1 MSAGGPEYD
10 VPAGGWQLDVTA
22 EPMPLSVL
30 DLSPVPSGSRPS
42 QALHETLELAR
53 TAEAAG
59 YHRYWLAE
67 HHNIRSVVSTSPEVM
82 IAAVAAATS
91 SIRVGSGGIM
101 LPNHSPLKVAETFR
115 VLGGLYPDRIDLGLG
130 RAPGTDQRTA
140 LALRRSRE
148 ALGADDFTEQ
158 YAELLAYVDG
168 FPPGHPFEP
177 ISAQPDDVPLP
188 PIWILGSS
196 TYGGQAAAV
205 LGTGFAY
212 AGHFGTLDPAG
223 VISAY
228 KTDYARFEH
237 EGEPRAMLALAAIVA
252 ETEERAAELARANA
266 LSTLRLRSGR
276 PGPLPSPE
284 EAAAYPWSEAELA
297 AIEEWTGLVTVGT
310 PDQVAAELHRKA
322 EQSGADELIITT
334 NIHDPAERRRSFQLL
349 AQAWG
354 LKPR

>member
-1 MSAGGPEYD
+1 
-10 VPAGGWQLDVTA
+10 LDVSV
-22 EPMPLSVL
+22 EGMPLSVL
-30 DLSPVPSGSRPS
+30 DLSPVPTGTRPS

-67 HHNIRSVVSTSPEVM
+67 HHNIPSVVSSSPEVM

-91 SIRVGSGGIM
+91 TIRVGSGGIM

-115 VLGGLYPDRIDLGLG
+115 VLGGLYPDRIDLGIG

-148 ALGADDFTEQ
+148 ALSADDFPEQ
-158 YAELLAYVDG
+158 YNELRAYAEG
-168 FPPGHPFEP
+168 FPAGHPFAP

-188 PIWILGSS
+188 PVWILGSS
-196 TYGGQAAAV
+196 AYGGQAAAA

-223 VISAY
+223 VIRTYREMFQPSPEQSQPHAI
-228 KTDYARFEH
+228 
-237 EGEPRAMLALAAIVA
+237 LALAAIVA
-252 ETEERAAELARANA
+252 ETEERAQALGRANE
-266 LSTLRLRSGR
+266 LSMLRLRSGR

-284 EAAAYPWSEAELA
+284 EAAAYPWSEGERA
-297 AIEEWTGLVTVGT
+297 AVEEWSGLVSVGT
-310 PDQVAAELHRKA
+310 ADQVAADLARRA
-322 EQSGADELIITT
+322 GSAGADELIITT
-334 NIHDPAERRRSFQLL
+334 NIHDPAERRASYTLL
-349 AQAWG
+349 ANAWN

>member
-1 MSAGGPEYD
+1 M
-10 VPAGGWQLDVTA
+10 TA

-30 DLSPVPSGSRPS
+30 DLSPVPTGTRPS
-42 QALHETLELAR
+42 QALHKTLELAR

-91 SIRVGSGGIM
+91 TIRVGSGGIM

-115 VLGGLYPDRIDLGLG
+115 VLGGLYPDRIDLGIG

-140 LALRRSRE
+140 LALRRSRD
-148 ALGADDFTEQ
+148 ALTADDFPEQ
-158 YAELLAYVDG
+158 YAELRAYVEG
-168 FPPGHPFEP
+168 FPAGHPFEP

-188 PIWILGSS
+188 PVWILGSS
-196 TYGGQAAAV
+196 TYGGQAAAA

-228 KTDYARFEH
+228 KENFQPVEPD
-237 EGEPRAMLALAAIVA
+237 GQPRAMLALAAIVA
-252 ETEERAAELARANA
+252 ETEERAQQLARANA
-266 LSTLRLRSGR
+266 LSMLRLRSGR

-284 EAAAYPWSEAELA
+284 EAESYPWSEAEEA
-297 AIEEWTGLVTVGT
+297 AVEEWAGLVSVGT
-310 PDQVAAELHRKA
+310 PDQVAADLTRRA
-322 EQSGADELIITT
+322 QSAGADELIITT
-334 NIHDPAERRRSFQLL
+334 NIHDPAERRQSFELL
-349 AQAWG
+349 ANAWG

>member
-1 MSAGGPEYD
+1 MS
-10 VPAGGWQLDVTA
+10 A

-30 DLSPVPSGSRPS
+30 DLSPVPTGTRPS
-42 QALHETLELAR
+42 EALHETLELAR

-91 SIRVGSGGIM
+91 TIRVGSGGIM

-115 VLGGLYPDRIDLGLG
+115 VLGGLYPDRIDLGIG

-158 YAELLAYVDG
+158 YAELRAYVEG
-168 FPPGHPFEP
+168 FPAGHPFEP

-188 PIWILGSS
+188 PVWILGSS
-196 TYGGQAAAV
+196 TYGGQAAAA

-223 VISAY
+223 VIATY
-228 KTDYARFEH
+228 KENFQRFEND
-237 EGEPRAMLALAAIVA
+237 GEPRAMLALAAIVA
-252 ETEERAAELARANA
+252 ETEGRAQALARANA
-266 LSTLRLRSGR
+266 LSMLRLRSGR

-284 EAAAYPWSEAELA
+284 EAADYPWSEAEEA
-297 AIEEWTGLVTVGT
+297 AVEEWAGLVSVGT
-310 PDQVAAELHRKA
+310 PDQVAADLLRRANKA
-322 EQSGADELIITT
+322 DADELIITT
-334 NIHDPAERRRSFQLL
+334 NIHDPAERRRSFELL
-349 AQAWG
+349 AVAWG

>member
-1 MSAGGPEYD
+1 MS
-10 VPAGGWQLDVTA
+10 A

-30 DLSPVPSGSRPS
+30 DLSPVPTGTRPS
-42 QALHETLELAR
+42 EALHETLELAR
-53 TAEAAG
+53 TAEATG
-59 YHRYWLAE
+59 YHRFWLAE
-67 HHNIRSVVSTSPEVM
+67 HHNIPSVVSTSPEVM

-91 SIRVGSGGIM
+91 AIRVGSGGIM

-115 VLGGLYPDRIDLGLG
+115 VLGGLYPDRIDLGIG

-158 YAELLAYVDG
+158 YAELRAYAEG
-168 FPPGHPFEP
+168 FPAGHPFEP

-188 PIWILGSS
+188 PVWILGSS
-196 TYGGQAAAV
+196 TYGGQAAAA

-228 KTDYARFEH
+228 KENYRHAGHDGAPH
-237 EGEPRAMLALAAIVA
+237 AILALAAIVA
-252 ETEERAAELARANA
+252 ESEERAQQLARANA
-266 LSTLRLRSGR
+266 LSMLRLRSGR

-284 EAAAYPWSEAELA
+284 EAAAYPWSEAEEA
-297 AIEEWTGLVTVGT
+297 AVEEWAGLVSVGT
-310 PDQVAAELHRKA
+310 PEQVATDLRRRADA
-322 EQSGADELIITT
+322 AGADELIITT

-349 AQAWG
+349 AEAWG

>member
-1 MSAGGPEYD
+1 
-10 VPAGGWQLDVTA
+10 LDVSA
-22 EPMPLSVL
+22 ESMPLSVL
-30 DLSPVPSGSRPS
+30 DLSPVPTGTRPS
-42 QALHETLELAR
+42 EALHETLELAR

-67 HHNIRSVVSTSPEVM
+67 HHNIPSVVSTSPEVM

-115 VLGGLYPDRIDLGLG
+115 VLGGLYPDRIDLGIG

-158 YAELLAYVDG
+158 FAELRAYVDG
-168 FPPGHPFEP
+168 FPAGHPFEP
-177 ISAQPDDVPLP
+177 ITAQPADVPLP

-196 TYGGQAAAV
+196 TYGGQAAAA

-223 VISAY
+223 VISSY
-228 KTDYARFEH
+228 KTNYQRLKHD
-237 EGEPRAMLALAAIVA
+237 GEPHAILALAAIVA
-252 ETEERAAELARANA
+252 ETEERAEALARANA

-284 EAAAYPWSEAELA
+284 EAEAYPWSEAELA
-297 AIEEWTGLVTVGT
+297 AVEEWTGLVTVGT
-310 PDQVAAELHRKA
+310 PDQVAADLHRKA
-322 EQSGADELIITT
+322 TAAGADELIITT
-334 NIHDPAERRRSFQLL
+334 NIHNPAERRRSFQLL
-349 AQAWG
+349 AEAWG

>member
-1 MSAGGPEYD
+1 
-10 VPAGGWQLDVTA
+10 
-22 EPMPLSVL
+22 MPLSVL
-30 DLSPVPSGSRPS
+30 DLSPVPMGTRPS
-42 QALHETLELAR
+42 EALHETLELAR

-59 YHRYWLAE
+59 YHRFWLAE
-67 HHNIRSVVSTSPEVM
+67 HHNIPSVVSTSPEVM

-91 SIRVGSGGIM
+91 TIRVGSGGIM

-158 YAELLAYVDG
+158 YAELRAYAEG
-168 FPPGHPFEP
+168 FPAGHPFEP

-188 PIWILGSS
+188 PVWILGSS
-196 TYGGQAAAV
+196 TYGGQAAAA

-228 KTDYARFEH
+228 KTNFQRLEH
-237 EGEPRAMLALAAIVA
+237 DGGPRAQQ
-252 ETEERAAELARANA
+252 LARANA
-266 LSTLRLRSGR
+266 LSMLRLRSGR

-284 EAAAYPWSEAELA
+284 EAEAYPWSDAEVA
-297 AIEEWTGLVTVGT
+297 AVDEWAGLVSVGT
-310 PDQVAAELHRKA
+310 PDQVAADLRHRA
-322 EQSGADELIITT
+322 DSAGADELIITT
-334 NIHDPAERRRSFQLL
+334 NIHNPAERRRSFQLL
-349 AQAWG
+349 AEAWG
-354 LKPR
+354 LKSR